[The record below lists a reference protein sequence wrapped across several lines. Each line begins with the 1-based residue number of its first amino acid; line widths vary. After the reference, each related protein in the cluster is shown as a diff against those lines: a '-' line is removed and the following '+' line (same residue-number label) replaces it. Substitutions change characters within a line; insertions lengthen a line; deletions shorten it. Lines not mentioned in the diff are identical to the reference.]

1 MFLTAKTDT
10 TVLTPPSLDLQLC
23 IEIQQIT
30 AAALWHPCCPST
42 SHSVLFQLVREGMAE
57 QYRNSRSLV
66 RALRL
71 AIATSET

>member
-30 AAALWHPCCPST
+30 AAALWHPCCPSP
-42 SHSVLFQLVREGMAE
+42 SHSVLFQLVRQGMAE
-57 QYRNSRSLV
+57 QYRNSKSLAA
-66 RALRL
+66 R
-71 AIATSET
+71 IEIGHSHE